1 MKKGCRWL
9 ICWKAQQTKGQAA
22 TSWHAR
28 VKNRI
33 FADAN
38 VLIAGADSRSGASR
52 AVLLMAEIGL
62 FTLVVSRQVLDEAER
77 NIRRKLPRA
86 LPNFAEQMA
95 HLNLEIL
102 TDLPLEASK
111 EWEAITE
118 AKDAPI
124 LAAAV
129 EAKVDRILSLNT
141 KDFTQEV
148 AEKCG
153 IPVQTPAQFIRDLRR
168 VIDLWI

>member
-1 MKKGCRWL
+1 M
-9 ICWKAQQTKGQAA
+9 
-22 TSWHAR
+22 
-28 VKNRI
+28 KNRI

-52 AVLLMAEIGL
+52 AVLLIAEIGL

-77 NIRRKLPRA
+77 NIRAKLPRA

-95 HLNLEIL
+95 YINLEIL
-102 TDLPLEASK
+102 DDPTLEESAR
-111 EWEAITE
+111 WEAIIE

-129 EAKVDRILSLNT
+129 MANVDRILSLNA
-141 KDFTQEV
+141 KDFTSEV

-153 IPVQTPAQFIRDLRR
+153 IPIQTPAQFIEDIRNI
-168 VIDLWI
+168 IDLGV

>member
-1 MKKGCRWL
+1 MK
-9 ICWKAQQTKGQAA
+9 T
-22 TSWHAR
+22 
-28 VKNRI
+28 RI

-38 VLIAGADSRSGASR
+38 ILIAGADSRSGASR

-62 FTLVVSRQVLDEAER
+62 FRLVVSRQVLDEAER
-77 NIRRKLPRA
+77 NLRVKLPRA

-102 TDLPLEASK
+102 ADPSLEESAR
-111 EWEAITE
+111 WETIIE

-129 EAKVDRILSLNT
+129 GANVDRILSLNT
-141 KDFTQEV
+141 KDFTPEV
-148 AEKCG
+148 AEACG
-153 IPVQTPAQFIRDLRR
+153 IPIQTPAQFIENIREI
-168 VIDLWI
+168 IDLGG

>member
-1 MKKGCRWL
+1 
-9 ICWKAQQTKGQAA
+9 
-22 TSWHAR
+22 
-28 VKNRI
+28 
-33 FADAN
+33 
-38 VLIAGADSRSGASR
+38 
-52 AVLLMAEIGL
+52 MAEVGL

-86 LPNFAEQMA
+86 LSNFADQMA

-102 TDLPLEASK
+102 ADPTLEASA
-111 EWEAITE
+111 EWEGVIE

-129 EAKVDRILSLNT
+129 AAKVDRILSLNT

-148 AEKCG
+148 AERCG
-153 IPVQTPAQFIRDLRR
+153 IPIQTLAHFIRDIRR
-168 VIDLWI
+168 IVDLGI

>member
-1 MKKGCRWL
+1 MK
-9 ICWKAQQTKGQAA
+9 A
-22 TSWHAR
+22 
-28 VKNRI
+28 RI

-38 VLIAGADSRSGASR
+38 ILIAGADSRSGASR

-77 NIRRKLPRA
+77 NIRKKLPRA

-102 TDLPLEASK
+102 PDPTLEESAQ
-111 EWEAITE
+111 WESIIE

-129 EAKVDRILSLNT
+129 MANVDRILSLYT
-141 KDFTQEV
+141 EDFTQDV
-148 AEKCG
+148 AKKCG
-153 IPVQTPAQFIRDLRR
+153 IPIQTPAQFIQDIRNIIELG
-168 VIDLWI
+168 I